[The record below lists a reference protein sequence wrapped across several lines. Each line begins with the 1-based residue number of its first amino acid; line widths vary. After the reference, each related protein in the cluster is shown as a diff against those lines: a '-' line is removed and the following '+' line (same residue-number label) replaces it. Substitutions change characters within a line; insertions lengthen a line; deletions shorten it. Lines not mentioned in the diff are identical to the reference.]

1 MIIYW
6 KTFEHCTGGKSTSI
20 LCRPSG
26 SHHRHPQQRNSAQT
40 FPPITQQ
47 PPPPVASFRS
57 PFCLVFLVLRV
68 HFSESILKSPLGSC
82 RSTDLAWHLRAA
94 LLKELSQ
101 EGSYLAFF
109 SPFPQILL
117 KRTLTLHFDL
127 QEHFCCTS
135 VDLTSSSYF
144 IHLPNQ

>member
-1 MIIYW
+1 MCPVFGKYKIHFSNAEKHFLKSLKAKQTISAGKPAKKKKGSQNTFMIIYW

-47 PPPPVASFRS
+47 PPPSVTSFRS

-82 RSTDLAWHLRAA
+82 RSTDLA
-94 LLKELSQ
+94 
-101 EGSYLAFF
+101 
-109 SPFPQILL
+109 
-117 KRTLTLHFDL
+117 
-127 QEHFCCTS
+127 
-135 VDLTSSSYF
+135 
-144 IHLPNQ
+144 